1 MLPLPG
7 RQMPK
12 QMKHGGSHEGMS
24 RRRSMSGRFYGW
36 ENADLPFREPDSDFP
51 GIRTVGE
58 LYEALSGSWCAE
70 TCAPRMRAGWNPGNR
85 TLGQCSVTAFL
96 AQDLFGGS
104 VFGVPLGDGNYHC
117 YNQIQDHV
125 FDLTCEQ
132 FEGKEFRYDCSHEQQ
147 REIHFAKEEK
157 RKRYELLRQRL
168 MEYCTGF

>member
-1 MLPLPG
+1 
-7 RQMPK
+7 
-12 QMKHGGSHEGMS
+12 
-24 RRRSMSGRFYGW
+24 
-36 ENADLPFREPDSDFP
+36 
-51 GIRTVGE
+51 
-58 LYEALSGSWCAE
+58 
-70 TCAPRMRAGWNPGNR
+70 MRAGWNPGNR

-96 AQDLFGGS
+96 VQDLFGGS

-157 RKRYELLRQRL
+157 RKRYELLRERL
-168 MEYCTGF
+168 MEYCGRILINDFHER

>member
-1 MLPLPG
+1 
-7 RQMPK
+7 
-12 QMKHGGSHEGMS
+12 
-24 RRRSMSGRFYGW
+24 
-36 ENADLPFREPDSDFP
+36 
-51 GIRTVGE
+51 
-58 LYEALSGSWCAE
+58 
-70 TCAPRMRAGWNPGNR
+70 MRAGWSPGNR

-96 AQDLFGGS
+96 VQDLFGGS

-132 FEGKEFRYDCSHEQQ
+132 FEGKEFRYDCSHEQL